1 VSVPIAYIG
10 VIIIWSTTP
19 LAIQWSGDGVGYLF
33 GITGRMILGVMA
45 GLMVAGLFSI
55 PLPWHAEARRTY
67 LAAGLGVFFAMTS
80 VYWSSQ
86 FIPSGWISVLFGL
99 APIVTGL
106 MASFLLAER
115 ALDAARLT
123 GMLLGLAGLA
133 IMLLGSQ
140 RLGPHAVRGI
150 AGMVF
155 SVTAYSA
162 SAVAVKRI
170 GANIPALATTIGAL
184 MVAVPLLAMLY
195 LLSGEPLPAVVPIR
209 TMLSIVYLGLV
220 GSVLGFALYYY
231 VLRHVEATR
240 VALITLVTP
249 VLALVLGH
257 LLNGEALQRETLLG
271 SAAILSGLVMFEY
284 GQVIRTGARIRFLTR
299 KRDIRRPSAHDG

>member
-1 VSVPIAYIG
+1 MTRVSIPIAYIG
-10 VIIIWSTTP
+10 VILIWSTTP

-33 GITGRMILGVMA
+33 GITSRMILGMMA

-55 PLPWHAEARRTY
+55 PLPWHAQARRTY
-67 LAAGLGVFFAMTS
+67 LAAGLGIFFAMTS
-80 VYWSSQ
+80 VYWSAQ

-106 MASFLLAER
+106 LATFLLAER
-115 ALDAARLT
+115 ALDAARIT

-140 RLGPHAVRGI
+140 QLGPHAVWGI

-155 SVTAYSA
+155 SVSVYSA

-170 GANIPALATTIGAL
+170 GANVPALATTIGGL
-184 MVAVPLLAMLY
+184 MVAVPLLVALY
-195 LLSGEPLPAVVPIR
+195 FFTGEPLPVVVPTR
-209 TMLSIVYLGLV
+209 ALLSIVYLGLV

-249 VLALVLGH
+249 VLALMLGH
-257 LLNGEALQRETLLG
+257 LFNGEAVQPETVFG
-271 SAAILSGLVMFEY
+271 TAAILSGLLLFEY
-284 GQVIRTGARIRFLTR
+284 GQAAGKWV
-299 KRDIRRPSAHDG
+299 RDTLM

>member
-1 VSVPIAYIG
+1 VSIPIAYIG
-10 VIIIWSTTP
+10 VILIWSTTP

-33 GITGRMILGVMA
+33 GITSRMILGVMA

-55 PLPWHAEARRTY
+55 RLPWHAEARRTY
-67 LAAGLGVFFAMTS
+67 LAAGLGLFFAMTA

-86 FIPSGWISVLFGL
+86 FIPSGWMSVLFGL

-106 MASFLLAER
+106 LSTFLLSER
-115 ALDAARLT
+115 ALNAARFA

-140 RLGPHAVRGI
+140 RLGPHAVWGI

-170 GANIPALATTIGAL
+170 GADIPALATTIGGL
-184 MVAVPLLAMLY
+184 LVTVPLLVALY
-195 LLSGEPLPAVVPIR
+195 ILTGEPLPTAVPTR
-209 TMLSIVYLGLV
+209 ALLSIVYLGMI

-240 VALITLVTP
+240 VALITLITP
-249 VLALVLGH
+249 VLALMLGH
-257 LLNGEALQRETLLG
+257 LLNGEALQTEAMLG
-271 SAAILSGLVMFEY
+271 TAAILSGLLLFEY
-284 GQVIRTGARIRFLTR
+284 GQAAGKWVRATLMG
-299 KRDIRRPSAHDG
+299 